1 MVLSL
6 LAPLHAVRPHSAAP
20 GSNEAKLI
28 KAASDRDLQVAQEL
42 LEAEV
47 DVNVIDESNGFTP
60 LHWAA
65 FNGDEKMAQLLL
77 KKEANVNAV
86 DVDGFTPL
94 HRVARMG
101 NEKMAQLLLKAGADV
116 NAVDLD
122 GMTALKIAQAS
133 NQTGVA
139 DLLRG
144 DKDRADVSSA
154 QAAQSTFEPIPTP
167 VAAKGS
173 NEKNLIDAAMNQDLQ
188 KVHEL
193 LEAEVD
199 VNAVIAVTGWTALHW
214 AAYWGNEKIAQLL
227 LGRGANVDAVESEGL
242 TPLHMAARM
251 GHANI
256 VDLLKRKGANQTVLD
271 NFGQTASDF
280 QQSIERLGRPRRP
293 RPSAPAKGFTRRQK
307 GLALATLTAVV
318 VGTVG
323 IKLRTY
329 QRTKKILAKKYKLGN
344 LTKLQ
349 DTIWLATLLASYR
362 MPWRLHAL
370 VRNNPGSLESL
381 VGKDPQAL
389 AELYYGHT
397 PSQAELD
404 TFIQTFFA
412 GIE

>member
-1 MVLSL
+1 M
-6 LAPLHAVRPHSAAP
+6 
-20 GSNEAKLI
+20 
-28 KAASDRDLQVAQEL
+28 
-42 LEAEV
+42 
-47 DVNVIDESNGFTP
+47 
-60 LHWAA
+60 
-65 FNGDEKMAQLLL
+65 
-77 KKEANVNAV
+77 NAV
-86 DVDGFTPL
+86 NSDG
-94 HRVARMG
+94 R
-101 NEKMAQLLLKAGADV
+101 
-116 NAVDLD
+116 
-122 GMTALKIAQAS
+122 
-133 NQTGVA
+133 
-139 DLLRG
+139 
-144 DKDRADVSSA
+144 
-154 QAAQSTFEPIPTP
+154 
-167 VAAKGS
+167 
-173 NEKNLIDAAMNQDLQ
+173 
-188 KVHEL
+188 
-193 LEAEVD
+193 
-199 VNAVIAVTGWTALHW
+199 
-214 AAYWGNEKIAQLL
+214 
-227 LGRGANVDAVESEGL
+227 

-256 VDLLKRKGANQTVLD
+256 VDLLKREGANQTVVD
-271 NFGQTASDF
+271 NFGRTASDF
-280 QQSIERLGRPRRP
+280 QRSIERLIEIPRRP
-293 RPSAPAKGFTRRQK
+293 RTSAPAKGLSQRQK
-307 GLALATLTAVV
+307 AGGILATLTAVV

>member
-1 MVLSL
+1 MKKFYIMFMVLSL

-139 DLLRG
+139 
-144 DKDRADVSSA
+144 
-154 QAAQSTFEPIPTP
+154 
-167 VAAKGS
+167 
-173 NEKNLIDAAMNQDLQ
+173 
-188 KVHEL
+188 
-193 LEAEVD
+193 
-199 VNAVIAVTGWTALHW
+199 
-214 AAYWGNEKIAQLL
+214 
-227 LGRGANVDAVESEGL
+227 
-242 TPLHMAARM
+242 
-251 GHANI
+251 
-256 VDLLKRKGANQTVLD
+256 
-271 NFGQTASDF
+271 
-280 QQSIERLGRPRRP
+280 
-293 RPSAPAKGFTRRQK
+293 
-307 GLALATLTAVV
+307 
-318 VGTVG
+318 
-323 IKLRTY
+323 
-329 QRTKKILAKKYKLGN
+329 
-344 LTKLQ
+344 
-349 DTIWLATLLASYR
+349 
-362 MPWRLHAL
+362 
-370 VRNNPGSLESL
+370 
-381 VGKDPQAL
+381 
-389 AELYYGHT
+389 
-397 PSQAELD
+397 
-404 TFIQTFFA
+404 
-412 GIE
+412 

>member
-1 MVLSL
+1 MVLAM
-6 LAPLHAVRPHSAAP
+6 LAPLHAVRPQLAAP

-28 KAASDRDLQVAQEL
+28 KAASNRDFQVAQKL
-42 LEAEV
+42 LEAKV
-47 DVNVIDESNGFTP
+47 DVNAVDERDLSP

-65 FNGDEKMAQLLL
+65 R
-77 KKEANVNAV
+77 
-86 DVDGFTPL
+86 T
-94 HRVARMG
+94 
-101 NEKMAQLLLKAGADV
+101 
-116 NAVDLD
+116 
-122 GMTALKIAQAS
+122 
-133 NQTGVA
+133 
-139 DLLRG
+139 
-144 DKDRADVSSA
+144 
-154 QAAQSTFEPIPTP
+154 
-167 VAAKGS
+167 
-173 NEKNLIDAAMNQDLQ
+173 
-188 KVHEL
+188 
-193 LEAEVD
+193 
-199 VNAVIAVTGWTALHW
+199 
-214 AAYWGNEKIAQLL
+214 GNEKIAQLL
-227 LGRGANVDAVESEGL
+227 LDRRANVNAVDLNRWTPLHWAAHGGNVDIVALLLEAGANVNAVDSEGL
-242 TPLHMAARM
+242 TPPLHLAAYKGSEDM
-251 GHANI
+251 
-256 VDLLKRKGANQTVLD
+256 VQLLLDGGANVNAVD
-271 NFGQTASDF
+271 RHGRTALETA
-280 QQSIERLGRPRRP
+280 QEMKRTGVANLLRRTP
-293 RPSAPAKGFTRRQK
+293 APAKGLTRRQK
-307 GLALATLTAVV
+307 AGGILATLTAVV